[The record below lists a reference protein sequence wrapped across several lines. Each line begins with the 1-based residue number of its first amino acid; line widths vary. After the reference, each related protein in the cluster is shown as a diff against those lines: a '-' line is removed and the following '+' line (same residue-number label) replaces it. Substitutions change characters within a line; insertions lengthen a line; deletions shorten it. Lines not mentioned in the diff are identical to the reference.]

1 MTSAALTDAIARF
14 TADPSAGQISPT
26 VTASLADGRARLS
39 ADPFTWDSDLA
50 PTLGGHNEAPSP
62 VAYLLGGLAG
72 CAVAFLANT
81 LAPQFGVEIEEASA
95 IARCVNDLAGVLGV
109 EGTDPALTR
118 DRRRDARVLAE
129 PAAAGGGHA
138 GGVAATL
145 PRLPRAPRREP
156 RRRHLHAR
164 GPRSRRA

>member
-1 MTSAALTDAIARF
+1 LCSVFSPLRAGRSACL
-14 TADPSAGQISPT
+14 PAG
-26 VTASLADGRARLS
+26 A
-39 ADPFTWDSDLA
+39 FTWDSDLA
-50 PTLGGHNEAPSP
+50 PALGGHNEAPSP

-95 IARCVNDLAGVLGV
+95 TARCVNDLAGVLGV
-109 EGTDPALTR
+109 EGTDQALTGI
-118 DRRRDARVLAE
+118 AVEIPVSAE

-145 PRLPRAPRREP
+145 PRLPRAPRRES
-156 RRRHLHAR
+156 RRRHLHLTTGRLGRTRR
-164 GPRSRRA
+164 GTPP

>member
-1 MTSAALTDAIARF
+1 MTSTALTDAIARF
-14 TADPSAGQISPT
+14 TADPSAGRISPT

-81 LAPQFGVEIEEASA
+81 LRSDCERPDMSLRIAHDFAREA
-95 IARCVNDLAGVLGV
+95 N
-109 EGTDPALTR
+109 E
-118 DRRRDARVLAE
+118 
-129 PAAAGGGHA
+129 
-138 GGVAATL
+138 VAAEMKAW
-145 PRLPRAPRREP
+145 RLAHGYE
-156 RRRHLHAR
+156 
-164 GPRSRRA
+164 S